1 VFVHFVTQ
9 HTKRMRRII
18 FSSVT
23 ALPLSYFFTLFHMWN
38 GYRKELNTEYASWF

>member
-1 VFVHFVTQ
+1 MFVHFVIK

-23 ALPLSYFFTLFHMWN
+23 GLPLPYFFTLFHIRI
-38 GYRKELNTEYASWF
+38 GYRKELNTEYAS